1 VSNAVSH
8 PSSPLHQVARGGAS
22 RHRLAADRRT
32 WLAAGGLLVAI
43 TVAFVLVTH
52 ARPSYDAFGW
62 LVWGRQVLHWN
73 LNTDGAPSWKP
84 LTFIFTLPYAL
95 TGHRGGLWL
104 WTLTAVLASFVAAA
118 LAGRIAYRLTPASR
132 ERAWARPVAALV
144 AALGVLGLSAWAH
157 LVMIANS
164 DPMIVALCLGA
175 IECHL
180 SERHRLAFACVWLA
194 ALGRPEAWP
203 FAAGYA
209 VWSWRG
215 VPSMRP
221 LAVIGVLLIPV
232 SWFIVP
238 GLTSHSWLSP
248 GDLALGQSTVI
259 HGNKF
264 LGVFGRLRHLTGAPM
279 QVAVVIS
286 IVWAVLRRDAPTLAL
301 TGLALLWALIEIAF
315 ALHGWSAVSR
325 YLIEPGAVLIVVA
338 AIGVGNAVAHA
349 PPGRAALRW
358 LGPLAVIVL
367 GAAMIPYI
375 RSTLRTDH
383 GLVDE
388 AHVAQVQIDRLSAVV
403 AADGGARAIRE
414 CGQPVSTLGYQST
427 LAWELDMNVGNV
439 GFKPG
444 RSIDSGIPIVFFK
457 PHKYGWIVHATHSA
471 PAAAARC
478 AKLDR
483 TTAFG

>member
-8 PSSPLHQVARGGAS
+8 PRSPLHQVTRGGTRRRIADQ
-22 RHRLAADRRT
+22 RRLWWA
-32 WLAAGGLLVAI
+32 AAGVLAVI
-43 TVAFVLVTH
+43 TVAFVLVAH
-52 ARPSYDAFGW
+52 ARPSYDAYGW
-62 LVWGRQVLHWN
+62 LVWGHQVLRWN

-95 TGHRGGLWL
+95 TGHRVEVWL
-104 WTLTAVLASFVAAA
+104 WTLTAVLASFVAAG

-144 AALGVLGLSAWAH
+144 AALGVLGLGAWAH

-175 IECHL
+175 IDCHL
-180 SERHRLAFACVWLA
+180 SGRYRLAFACVWLA
-194 ALGRPEAWP
+194 ALGRPEAWA
-203 FAAGYA
+203 FAAGYGL
-209 VWSWRG
+209 WSWRG

-232 SWFIVP
+232 SWFVVP

-248 GDLALGQSTVI
+248 GDLALGQATVI

-264 LGVFGRLRHLTGAPM
+264 IGVFHRLRHLTGAPM

-286 IVWAVLRRDAPTLAL
+286 IVWAALRRDSATLVL
-301 TGLALLWALIEIAF
+301 TGLAVLWALIEIAF
-315 ALHGWSAVSR
+315 ALHGWSAVPR

-338 AIGVGNAVAHA
+338 AIGVGNALVYA
-349 PPGRAALRW
+349 PAGRAALRW
-358 LGPLAVIVL
+358 LGPAAVIVL
-367 GAAMIPYI
+367 GAAMIPYT

-388 AHVAQVQIDRLSAVV
+388 AHVAEIRINRLSAVV
-403 AADGGARAIRE
+403 AADGGPHTIRE
-414 CGQPVSTLGYQST
+414 CGQPVSTLAYQST
-427 LAWELDMNVGNV
+427 LAWELGMNVGNV

-444 RSIDSGIPIVFFK
+444 KSIDSGIPIVFFK
-457 PHKYGWIVHATHSA
+457 PHGNGWIVHATHSA
-471 PAAAARC
+471 PGTATRC

-483 TTAFG
+483 TTVFG